1 MVMRV
6 SCQTD
11 TEIRTAVVMSPV
23 GNLDASGTNALWE
36 AVTAHL
42 SEATPSLLADLSGV
56 EIMTSA
62 GIGILVRLFHR
73 VQSLGGGMVV
83 FGAGER
89 VRDVIE
95 VVMLTEV
102 FRLCDTLA
110 EARQRLVS

>member
-1 MVMRV
+1 MHV

-11 TEIRTAVVMSPV
+11 HEIGTAVVVSPT
-23 GNLDASGTNALWE
+23 GNLDASGANTLWD

-73 VQSLGGGMVV
+73 VQSLGGGLVV

-89 VRDVIE
+89 VREVIE
-95 VVMLTEV
+95 VVMLTDV
-102 FRLCDTLA
+102 FQLCDTLA